1 MGASHKNIIK
11 KYMRMGVS
19 LSIICYSLAASKSL
33 IPRGDSR
40 DYRIK
45 FLIRY
50 TFECQYAKP
59 INTAW
64 NGSLPQANIGD
75 IFIAAPLV

>member
-1 MGASHKNIIK
+1 
-11 KYMRMGVS
+11 MGVTLFHALQS
-19 LSIICYSLAASKSL
+19 LTAPVHQHPVRRETAKGLKVRMC
-33 IPRGDSR
+33 
-40 DYRIK
+40 
-45 FLIRY
+45 Y

-64 NGSLPQANIGD
+64 NGSLPQANVGD

>member
-1 MGASHKNIIK
+1 MKNIFYK
-11 KYMRMGVS
+11 GCHPFLCVLR
-19 LSIICYSLAASKSL
+19 LAAQVHQHPVRRVAAKGL
-33 IPRGDSR
+33 KVRM
-40 DYRIK
+40 
-45 FLIRY
+45 RY

-64 NGSLPQANIGD
+64 NGSLPQANAGD